1 MYTYRLC
8 TLSEKRIM
16 CPAPCDFQVSSQV
29 IILDKDSV
37 WRYVDTSELPKCYK
51 DWAVTEILWLIL
63 VDPMSFHILQWQVL
77 YPQNWRWQELP
88 AAQQSDALRLAL
100 LAKYG
105 GVWALTITMV
115 DNLRMMWRG
124 FGQNAE
130 NHLTLH
136 EHSANN
142 LCLYFSDPF
151 ASLQHL

>member
-1 MYTYRLC
+1 
-8 TLSEKRIM
+8 M

-37 WRYVDTSELPKCYK
+37 WRYVVASELPKCYK
-51 DWAVTEILWLIL
+51 DWAVTEIPWLIL
-63 VDPMSFHILQWQVL
+63 VDPMAFHIFQWQVL

-115 DNLRMMWRG
+115 DDFRMMWRG
-124 FGQNAE
+124 FPPI
-130 NHLTLH
+130 
-136 EHSANN
+136 
-142 LCLYFSDPF
+142 CLDD
-151 ASLQHL
+151 LDT

>member
-1 MYTYRLC
+1 M
-8 TLSEKRIM
+8 
-16 CPAPCDFQVSSQV
+16 
-29 IILDKDSV
+29 
-37 WRYVDTSELPKCYK
+37 
-51 DWAVTEILWLIL
+51 TEIPWLIL
-63 VDPMSFHILQWQVL
+63 VDPMAFHIFQWQVL

-115 DNLRMMWRG
+115 DDLRMMWRG
-124 FGQNAE
+124 FPPICHVVDGAKCGQNAE
-130 NHLTLH
+130 SHLTLH

-142 LCLYFSDPF
+142 LCLYFLDPF